1 MSNFVT
7 SVFSNRAE
15 AELAVGRLIANGC
28 DRSDIS
34 LLMSDGTR
42 GRDFQMAQNT
52 KAPEG
57 AAAGG
62 AIGGTFGAI
71 VAGLVGVGTIAT
83 GGAGIVAAG
92 PIVAALAGGG
102 AGAAAGGLIGGLIG
116 AGMPEHEA
124 KVNSERLEKGDILVG
139 VDVTDENVS
148 TVKEILD
155 NAGGEG
161 IKKS

>member
-1 MSNFVT
+1 MSTFVS
-7 SVFSNRAE
+7 SVFGNREE
-15 AELAVGRLIANGC
+15 AELAVDRLIANGC

-34 LLMSDGTR
+34 ILMSDGTR
-42 GRDFQMAQNT
+42 GRDFHMEQNT

-57 AAAGG
+57 AATGG
-62 AIGGTFGAI
+62 VIGGTLGAL
-71 VAGLVGVGTIAT
+71 VAGLVGVGTVAT

-102 AGAAAGGLIGGLIG
+102 AGAATGGLIGGLIG

-139 VDVTDENVS
+139 VDAHDDRVS
-148 TVKEILD
+148 KIEDILS
-155 NAGGEG
+155 NAGGTG
-161 IKKS
+161 IKTD